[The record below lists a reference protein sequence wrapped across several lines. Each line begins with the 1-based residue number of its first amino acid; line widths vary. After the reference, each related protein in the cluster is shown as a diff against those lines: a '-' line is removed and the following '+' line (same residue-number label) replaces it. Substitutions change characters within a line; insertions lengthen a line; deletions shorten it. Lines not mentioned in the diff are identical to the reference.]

1 MSVNNEVINKVKM
14 IVANAFEVNGNDI
27 NENSS
32 PSNIVNWDSLGQLS
46 LIHGIE
52 QEFNI
57 SMEID
62 EIFSILNVGD
72 IYNLLEKRNIS

>member
-1 MSVNNEVINKVKM
+1 MINNEIKNKVNI
-14 IVANAFEVNGNDI
+14 IVANAFGISPDNI

-32 PSNIVNWDSLGQLS
+32 PSNISNWDSLGQLS

-57 SMEID
+57 TMEIN
-62 EIFSILNVGD
+62 EIFSILSVGD
-72 IYNLLEKRNIS
+72 IYNLLENRDIS